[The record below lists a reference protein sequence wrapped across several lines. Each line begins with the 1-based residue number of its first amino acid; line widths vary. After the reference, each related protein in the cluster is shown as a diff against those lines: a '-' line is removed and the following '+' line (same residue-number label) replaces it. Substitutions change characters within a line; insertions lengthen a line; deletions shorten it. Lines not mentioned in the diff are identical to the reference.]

1 VTLYNTIAR
10 HVLAPS
16 LDRMRGTSTM
26 KCLAELEESQ
36 WWPRERIEELQSQRL
51 RRLIEHAH
59 ARVPYYRALMNE
71 RGLRPCDIQS
81 ASDLQTLPL
90 LTKDTVRT
98 RPTSLLAEGF
108 PGSELRAG
116 TTSGSTGVPLTFHG
130 TREDRANR
138 GVARTM
144 RAHEWAGIRI
154 GDPLAVV
161 GRPHAYRVGKGRLLC
176 SLGMRAK
183 RAVHIDP
190 NSLTDAALPAIVNRL
205 ARANVQGLIG
215 YPASLSVIASF
226 IEQSS
231 SQRLALKAVI
241 TGGEQLTDRDRRVL
255 ARVFGTEPYSNYS
268 ASEVFDFASECM
280 AHRGLHIAAEDVV
293 VEIVDDSG
301 MPVTQG
307 RQGRI
312 VVTNLHNYGMPFIRY
327 DLGDTGALLGG
338 TCPCGREL
346 PVLSGLIGRSNT
358 YLHTRSGRRIS
369 PGGLYL
375 DRLASLPVLQY
386 QVVQEDLDT
395 VVMYLVPAT
404 VQSPEELSALRE
416 KVHGMFVGAFGESIR
431 FDVQFTGQIAP
442 GAAGK
447 HTFVF
452 SKIAPVAP
460 TSSPGAG
467 APESDLNAH

>member
-1 VTLYNTIAR
+1 
-10 HVLAPS
+10 
-16 LDRMRGTSTM
+16 
-26 KCLAELEESQ
+26 
-36 WWPRERIEELQSQRL
+36 
-51 RRLIEHAH
+51 
-59 ARVPYYRALMNE
+59 MNE

-81 ASDLQTLPL
+81 ASDLQRLPL

-98 RPTSLLAEGF
+98 RRVNLLAEGF

-116 TTSGSTGVPLTFHG
+116 TTSGSTGIPLTFHG
-130 TREDRANR
+130 TREDHANR

-161 GRPHAYRVGKGRLLC
+161 GRPHAYRGGKGRLLC
-176 SLGMRAK
+176 SLGIRA
-183 RAVHIDP
+183 RRVVHIDP
-190 NSLTDAALPAIVNRL
+190 NSLTDDALPAIVNRL

-241 TGGEQLTDRDRRVL
+241 TGGEQLTDHDRRVL
-255 ARVFGTEPYSNYS
+255 ARVFGTEPHSNYS

-280 AHRGLHIAAEDVV
+280 AHCGLHIAAEDVV

-307 RQGRI
+307 HQGRI

-327 DLGDTGALLGG
+327 DLGDTGALLAG
-338 TCPCGREL
+338 TCACGREL
-346 PVLSGLIGRSNT
+346 PRLSGLFGRSNT

-375 DRLASLPVLQY
+375 DRLASLPVVQY
-386 QVVQEDLDT
+386 QVVQEDLDS
-395 VVMYLVPAT
+395 VVIYLVPAA

-416 KVHGMFVGAFGESIR
+416 KVHDMFAGNFRESIR
-431 FDVQFTGQIAP
+431 FDVQFTERIKP
-442 GAAGK
+442 GPAGK
-447 HTFVF
+447 HTFVY
-452 SKIAPVAP
+452 SKVDPFAP
-460 TSSPGAG
+460 TSPPGVETPKG
-467 APESDLNAH
+467 DLNAH